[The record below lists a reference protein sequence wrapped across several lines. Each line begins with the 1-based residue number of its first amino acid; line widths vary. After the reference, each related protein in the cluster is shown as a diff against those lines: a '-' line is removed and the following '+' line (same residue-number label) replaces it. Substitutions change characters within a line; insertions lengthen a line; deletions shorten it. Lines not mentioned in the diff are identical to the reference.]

1 MKDQP
6 SITRRAVLATA
17 GAAAIGMG
25 GCLGLGSDDEGE
37 NSSIVESSISV
48 SNHTDTEYE
57 VTILVDNLT
66 ADERL
71 VDETFVPR
79 LDEIVY
85 FDFSA
90 DRHDD
95 GTEFRAE
102 MFMSVDDEIRDSATA
117 ILGPNPGTNFYSAIR
132 SSKEVRV
139 GIDRV

>member
-17 GAAAIGMG
+17 GAAVIGVG

-66 ADERL
+66 ANERL
-71 VDETFVPR
+71 VDETFVPP

-102 MFMSVDDEIRDSATA
+102 AFIAHDEVITDSDATFLWTASTRNFAAVIRSPEEIRM
-117 ILGPNPGTNFYSAIR
+117 Y
-132 SSKEVRV
+132 
-139 GIDRV
+139 IDEA